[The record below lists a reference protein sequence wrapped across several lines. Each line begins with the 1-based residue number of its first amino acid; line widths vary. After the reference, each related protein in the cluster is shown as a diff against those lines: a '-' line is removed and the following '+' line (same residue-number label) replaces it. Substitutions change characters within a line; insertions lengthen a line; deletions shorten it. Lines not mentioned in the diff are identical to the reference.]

1 MTLDTRSAPAPAF
14 SLEISE
20 RLTIRRWKGGQ
31 VHRRDGEMV
40 GGVLPFKAAK
50 FARGIAFR
58 ERILVVRSPIEEVR
72 P

>member
-1 MTLDTRSAPAPAF
+1 MTLDTRSAPAPAS
-14 SLEISE
+14 SLGISE
-20 RLTIRRWKGGQ
+20 RLII
-31 VHRRDGEMV
+31 RRDGGMV

-58 ERILVVRSPIEEVR
+58 KRILAVRSPIEEVR